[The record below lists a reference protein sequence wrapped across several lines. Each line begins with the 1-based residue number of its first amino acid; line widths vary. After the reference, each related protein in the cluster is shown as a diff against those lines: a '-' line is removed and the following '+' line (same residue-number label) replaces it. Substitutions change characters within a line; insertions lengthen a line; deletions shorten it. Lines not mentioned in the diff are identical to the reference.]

1 MIQNINKSFESRVR
15 LGIMSALMVNE
26 WLDFN
31 TLKDMLQVTDG
42 NLSSHIQALEKEKFV
57 EMKKEF
63 VGRRPK
69 TSFRVTKD
77 GKKAF
82 SLHLNALEQILKGL
96 S

>member
-1 MIQNINKSFESRVR
+1 
-15 LGIMSALMVNE
+15 MSALMVNE